1 MAMSNIGDPAR
12 VTPRQPRSTH
22 DGEGILRRVHG
33 MTPIVPLASDVG
45 PSPTDPGPDFV
56 TNSGVNLV
64 HAEVRHQIQDLVDL
78 ANRQIR
84 QSPLRETV
92 SLAMVV
98 RSGRTTV
105 VVVDTRTDEV
115 LREVS
120 LNKLARAASQKTGI
134 AGILKDLRA

>member
-33 MTPIVPLASDVG
+33 MTPIVALASDVG
-45 PSPTDPGPDFV
+45 PSPTDPGPNFV

-64 HAEVRHQIQDLVDL
+64 HAEVRHQIQDLVD
-78 ANRQIR
+78 
-84 QSPLRETV
+84 
-92 SLAMVV
+92 
-98 RSGRTTV
+98 SGRTTV